1 MRHQNRDWFP
11 DEYVK
16 SPLMRNHKS
25 IFEAP
30 ISESRSPLSVQ
41 NGISKT
47 DSNNAHAIR
56 LGLRRDVSNDKI
68 NHFPS
73 KEFATSA
80 KIFSVSQA

>member
-1 MRHQNRDWFP
+1 MKMLKLH
-11 DEYVK
+11 
-16 SPLMRNHKS
+16 
-25 IFEAP
+25 
-30 ISESRSPLSVQ
+30 RSAITNQFLKLPYPKVDPPLSVR

-56 LGLRRDVSNDKI
+56 LGLRRDVSNEKI